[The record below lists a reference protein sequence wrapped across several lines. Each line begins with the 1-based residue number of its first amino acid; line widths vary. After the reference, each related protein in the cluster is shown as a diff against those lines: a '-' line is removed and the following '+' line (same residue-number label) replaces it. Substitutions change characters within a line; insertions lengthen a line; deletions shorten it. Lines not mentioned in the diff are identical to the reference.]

1 MEKEKENPKFAFL
14 YDDKASP
21 FFFFRALEVSV
32 LIKFI
37 AS

>member
-21 FFFFRALEVSV
+21 FFRALEISV

>member
-14 YDDKASP
+14 YDDKARP
-21 FFFFRALEVSV
+21 FFFRALKIFV